1 MSGKKFDLTGK
12 IALLE
17 SSVVEVYPSEN
28 KAVLSVPNR
37 GTIQTNTAIAYCWLK
52 QYEVLSPISINSSD
66 DAVILI
72 FRLDAAP
79 FAKTPKDETDELA
92 ALRLANRINSK
103 YAPNALSVDEGRL
116 WCYYFELLN
125 GSIEAKKLVNI
136 LRRCAS
142 AFIAGVRSE
151 DHEDLIS

>member
-1 MSGKKFDLTGK
+1 MLIDDYSPESLVATLSNAF
-12 IALLE
+12 LE
-17 SSVVEVYPSEN
+17 AEISDENEVYIKDGLDFPMWL
-28 KAVLSVPNR
+28 AVLEDGGLLRIS
-37 GTIQTNTAIAYCWLK
+37 TYIA
-52 QYEVLSPISINSSD
+52 
-66 DAVILI
+66 
-72 FRLDAAP
+72 F
-79 FAKTPKDETDELA
+79 KDETDELA

>member
-1 MSGKKFDLTGK
+1 MSVKQFDLTGK

-37 GTIQTNTAIAYCWLK
+37 GTIQTNTTIAYCWLK
-52 QYEVLSPISINSSD
+52 QYDVLSPTSIDSSD

-79 FAKTPKDETDELA
+79 FAKMPKDEMDSWLDQFRHELVHWA
-92 ALRLANRINSK
+92 H
-103 YAPNALSVDEGRL
+103 EGFSTQL
-116 WCYYFELLN
+116 
-125 GSIEAKKLVNI
+125 KDNI
-136 LRRCAS
+136 QLFKGDGA
-142 AFIAGVRSE
+142 
-151 DHEDLIS
+151 